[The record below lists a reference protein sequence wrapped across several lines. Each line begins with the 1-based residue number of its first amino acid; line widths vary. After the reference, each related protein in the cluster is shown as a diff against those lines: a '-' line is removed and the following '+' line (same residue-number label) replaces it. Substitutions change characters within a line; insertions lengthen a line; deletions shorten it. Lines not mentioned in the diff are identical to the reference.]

1 MKTSIL
7 SPVLTLVLMLSVPS
21 LTQAQSGWKAHDMA
35 RPHPPVVTPGPRV
48 LPVPPPS
55 DAVVLFDGT
64 DLSQWE
70 RFVGGPSTWT
80 VANDYMEV
88 AHRSHEPA
96 PWRVGEGYF
105 EVVPGAGDI
114 RTKAVF
120 GDIQL
125 HIEWA
130 APVPAEG
137 TGQDRGNSGI
147 FLMGLYEVQVLDS
160 YRNTTYADGQA
171 AAVYGQYPPLVNA
184 SLPPGEWQAYD
195 IVFHRPRFNAS
206 GGLEAPAR
214 VTVLHNGVL
223 VQDDVALWGVTLW
236 LQSLPYRPHA
246 DRLPLA
252 LQDHGHPVRFRN
264 IWVRELHDRPAP
276 PPADDPPPITLS
288 VDVLDRYTGQ
298 YGNWT
303 VSREG
308 ETLRMHF
315 FGPLALELEAL
326 SQTHFVL
333 KHTAGSVD
341 FALDEQG
348 TPTGLTFDLGG
359 VATEAARSH

>member
-1 MKTSIL
+1 
-7 SPVLTLVLMLSVPS
+7 MLSVPS

-64 DLSQWE
+64 DLSQWG

-130 APVPAEG
+130 APVPAAE
-137 TGQDRGNSGI
+137 TG
-147 FLMGLYEVQVLDS
+147 
-160 YRNTTYADGQA
+160 
-171 AAVYGQYPPLVNA
+171 
-184 SLPPGEWQAYD
+184 PPGM
-195 IVFHRPRFNAS
+195 VP
-206 GGLEAPAR
+206 GGR
-214 VTVLHNGVL
+214 M
-223 VQDDVALWGVTLW
+223 
-236 LQSLPYRPHA
+236 R
-246 DRLPLA
+246 R
-252 LQDHGHPVRFRN
+252 R
-264 IWVRELHDRPAP
+264 
-276 PPADDPPPITLS
+276 
-288 VDVLDRYTGQ
+288 
-298 YGNWT
+298 
-303 VSREG
+303 VSRRSRCPRRRSG
-308 ETLRMHF
+308 SRAPHSRGCPSRGRSWPRCSRQSAGGWCLR
-315 FGPLALELEAL
+315 PPWP
-326 SQTHFVL
+326 
-333 KHTAGSVD
+333 D
-341 FALDEQG
+341 
-348 TPTGLTFDLGG
+348 
-359 VATEAARSH
+359 RSRP